1 MLDKMKQLYDMQK
14 KAKQIQKELKE
25 TEIEAKSGDGGV
37 TVVFNGE
44 VHIVDV
50 KIDAS
55 LLAPEKK
62 QLLEQAIKNTTA
74 QAIAKAQAIAAV
86 KAKGMMGDLGIK
98 LPGM

>member
-25 TEIEAKSGDGGV
+25 TEIEAKSSDGNV

-44 VHIVDV
+44 IRILDV
-50 KIDAS
+50 TIEEV

-62 QLLEQAIKNTTA
+62 RELEQAVKNTVA
-74 QAIAKAQAIAAV
+74 QAISKAQAIAAE
-86 KAKGMMGDLGIK
+86 KAKGMMGDLGIN

>member
-25 TEIEAKSGDGGV
+25 TEIEAKSADGNV
-37 TVVFNGE
+37 TIVFNGE
-44 VHIVDV
+44 IHVVDV
-50 KIDAS
+50 KIGEA

-62 QLLEQAIKNTTA
+62 RELEMAVKNTIA
-74 QAIAKAQAIAAV
+74 QSVSKAQAIAAE
-86 KAKGMMGDLGIK
+86 KAKSMMGDLGIN

>member
-1 MLDKMKQLYDMQK
+1 MIDKMKQLYDMQK

-25 TEIEAKSGDGGV
+25 TEVEAKSSDGFV

-44 VHIVDV
+44 MHIVGLE
-50 KIDAS
+50 IDEA

-62 QLLEQAIKNTTA
+62 RELENTLKNTIG
-74 QAIAKAQAIAAV
+74 QSISKAQAIAAE
-86 KAKGMMGDLGIK
+86 KAKGMMGDMGLN

>member
-25 TEIEAKSGDGGV
+25 TEIEATSNDGGV

-44 VHIVDV
+44 IHIIDV
-50 KIDAS
+50 KIDES
-55 LLAPEKK
+55 YLSPDKK
-62 QLLEQAIKNTTA
+62 GQLEQTVKNTTA
-74 QAIAKAQAIAAV
+74 QAISKAQAIAAE
-86 KAKGMMGDLGIK
+86 KAKSMMGDLGIN

>member
-25 TEIEAKSGDGGV
+25 TEIEATSANGGV

-44 VHIVDV
+44 IHIVDV
-50 KIDAS
+50 KIDES

-62 QLLEQAIKNTTA
+62 RELEQELKNTVA
-74 QAIAKAQAIAAV
+74 QAISKAQAIAAE
-86 KAKGMMGDLGIK
+86 KAKAMMGDMGIN
-98 LPGM
+98 LPGF

>member
-25 TEIEAKSGDGGV
+25 TEIEAKSADGGV

-44 VHIVDV
+44 IHILNVT
-50 KIDAS
+50 IEEA

-62 QLLEQAIKNTTA
+62 RELEQAIKNTTA
-74 QAIAKAQAIAAV
+74 QAISKAQAIAAE
-86 KAKGMMGDLGIK
+86 KAKSMMGDMGIN
-98 LPGM
+98 LPGF

>member
-14 KAKQIQKELKE
+14 KAKQVQKELKE
-25 TEIEAKSGDGGV
+25 TEIEAKSADGGV

-44 VHIVDV
+44 MHILG
-50 KIDAS
+50 ITIEEN

-62 QLLEQAIKNTTA
+62 RELEQAVKNTVA
-74 QAIAKAQAIAAV
+74 QAISKAQAIAAE
-86 KAKGMMGDLGIK
+86 KAKGMIGDLGIN